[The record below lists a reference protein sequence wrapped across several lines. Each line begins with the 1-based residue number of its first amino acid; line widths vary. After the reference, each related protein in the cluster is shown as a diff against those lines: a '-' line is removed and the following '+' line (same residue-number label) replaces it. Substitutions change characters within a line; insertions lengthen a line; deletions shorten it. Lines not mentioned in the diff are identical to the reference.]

1 MYSERKGID
10 EMEGTLIT
18 LEDLDKINQE
28 INDFEDRLAADEER
42 AWQEYREYDE
52 WQLKMWE
59 QTGRFWF

>member
-1 MYSERKGID
+1 
-10 EMEGTLIT
+10 MEGTLIT
-18 LEDLDKINQE
+18 LEDLDTINQD